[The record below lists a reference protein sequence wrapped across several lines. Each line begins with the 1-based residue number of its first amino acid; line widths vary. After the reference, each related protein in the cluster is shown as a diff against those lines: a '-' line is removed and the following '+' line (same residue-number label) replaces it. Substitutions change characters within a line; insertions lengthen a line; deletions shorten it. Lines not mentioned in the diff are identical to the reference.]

1 MARLPAQL
9 IRAKRDGDELTDDE
23 LRGLIAAITDGSI
36 PDYQVSALLMA
47 IFFRGMSDRE
57 LATWADAMV
66 RSGDVLDLSA
76 IGRAKID
83 KHSTGG
89 VGDKISL
96 PLAPAVAACGV
107 AVPMVSGRG
116 LGHTGGTLDKLE
128 AIPGFRVDLSVER
141 FTALVDELGVCLIGQ
156 TARIAPADKRLYAL
170 RDVTGTVESIPLI
183 ASSIM
188 SKKLAEG
195 IDGLVL
201 DCKVGGGAF
210 MKRLPDARA
219 LCAAI
224 RTIGEAAGKRITC
237 VLTAMD
243 APIGTHV
250 GNALE
255 IVETI
260 DVLRGGGPADTRE
273 LTVVLGAEMLVLGGV
288 ARDAADGAA
297 QIAAALDDGRALE
310 VFRKVVAA
318 QGGDPRV
325 CDDPAAVLPRARV
338 TTTIVAERAG
348 VVTGLEAEAIGIAGV
363 WLGAGRRTKEDVI
376 VPAAGVVLAIRPGV
390 AVERGQP
397 LATLHHDEPGADRVA
412 QAHRLVAGAISI
424 DPDAAAAPVPTR
436 ILEVLRG
443 TVAS

>member
-1 MARLPAQL
+1 LPAQL
-9 IRAKRDGDELTDDE
+9 IRAKRDGEELADDE
-23 LRGLIAAITDGSI
+23 IRGLMEGITDGSI

-47 IFFRGMSDRE
+47 IFFRGLGDRE

-76 IGRAKID
+76 IRRPKVD

-128 AIPGFRVDLSVER
+128 AIPGFRVDLPVER
-141 FTALVDELGVCLIGQ
+141 FARIVDEVGACLIGQ

-170 RDVTGTVESIPLI
+170 RDVTGTIESIPLI

-201 DCKVGGGAF
+201 DCKVGAGAF
-210 MKRLPDARA
+210 MKNLDDARA
-219 LCAAI
+219 LCRAIAAI
-224 RTIGEAAGKRITC
+224 GRAAGKRVTC

-243 APIGTHV
+243 APIGTRI

-255 IVETI
+255 VVETI
-260 DVLRGGGPADTRE
+260 EILRGGGPADTRE
-273 LTVVLGAEMLVLGGV
+273 LTVVLGGEMLLLGGV
-288 ARDAADGAA
+288 VPDAAAGARR
-297 QIAAALDDGRALE
+297 IAAALDDGSALE
-310 VFRKVVAA
+310 VFRKIVAA

-325 CDDPAAVLPRARV
+325 CDDPAGILPRAA
-338 TTTIVAERAG
+338 AETVIAAPAAG
-348 VVTGLEAEAIGIAGV
+348 VVTAIDAEASGLAGV
-363 WLGAGRRTKEDVI
+363 WLGAGRRTKEDAVD
-376 VPAAGVVLAIRPGV
+376 PAAGIVLAATVGTAV
-390 AVERGQP
+390 AAGAP
-397 LATLHHDEPGADRVA
+397 LATLHHAPGLAADRIDA
-412 QAHRLVAGAISI
+412 ARRLVAGAFVV
-424 DPDAAAAPVPTR
+424 DPAALAAPPASR

-443 TVAS
+443 TMSAA